1 LKSEQAL
8 GNRIFSAYGTSLLG
22 VFSGLITNFWL
33 LRKITQEIPAST
45 FGIYALVLQVTAYLA
60 ILQLG
65 LDFAAARKIAEC
77 VGRQDGEGANYSHW
91 EVARFNRY
99 AGLGGMLI
107 VLIIAAGLWRGIG
120 LSAISTGHVAAII
133 ALFTGAVQILN
144 FFSRR
149 YAAAL
154 IGSQFQHVVNLST
167 VAKTIGT
174 SLLAYGL
181 LRAGLG
187 INCIPVASFVFGLLT
202 LAYLHRETTRRCFWL
217 RSRPAE
223 KNSAILKDLMGFGG
237 LTSLGGVAWTIEA
250 TSDVFIL
257 GAYQGASVVGVYV
270 LWWRFPNM
278 IFDFCTRLATSA
290 FPGFAERHGQSF
302 EDARRLL
309 NKIGQ
314 LTVGLAT
321 LALVGISLWLPTFI
335 RAWIG
340 KGYALPNG
348 AAIAFG
354 MALLVALRICG
365 NLFGMFWLAS
375 GSAKVPTALGIAQAT
390 VKILLGLA
398 LVRSEGMLG
407 MIIASCAASALQ
419 VAVMGLL
426 LHRQRFV
433 AHELSRNTALL
444 SSMALVIGVIACRM
458 DFSGSVTLLVIGVL
472 ATLLLWG
479 AFWLLLAWPTELQT
493 NLGRLL
499 RPLAE
504 RL

>member
-1 LKSEQAL
+1 MKSEHAL

-22 VFSGLITNFWL
+22 VFSGLISNFWL

-77 VGRQDGEGANYSHW
+77 VGRQDGGGANCSHW
-91 EVARFNRY
+91 EVARFNWY
-99 AGLGGMLI
+99 IGLGGTLLVLI
-107 VLIIAAGLWRGIG
+107 VAAALWRGIG
-120 LSAISTGHVAAII
+120 VSDIAKGHVAAVI
-133 ALFTGAVQILN
+133 ALFAGAAQVLN

-154 IGSQFQHVVNLST
+154 IGTHFQHVVNLST

-181 LRAGLG
+181 LRAGFG
-187 INCIPVASFVFGLLT
+187 INCMPVASFVFGLLA

-217 RSRPAE
+217 RPRPVE
-223 KNSAILKDLMGFGG
+223 KNSAVLRDLMGFGG

-250 TSDVFIL
+250 TSDLFIL
-257 GAYQGASVVGVYV
+257 GAYQGAGTVGVYV

-321 LALVGISLWLPTFI
+321 LALVGISIWLPAFV

-354 MALLVALRICG
+354 MALLVALRVFG

-375 GSAKVPTALGIAQAT
+375 GSAQVPTTLGIVQAV

-407 MIIASCAASALQ
+407 MIIASCVASALQ
-419 VAVMGLL
+419 VAVMGFLL
-426 LHRQRFV
+426 YRRRFM
-433 AHELSRNTALL
+433 AHEFSRNTALL
-444 SSMALVIGVIACRM
+444 GSMALVVGVTACRM
-458 DFSGSVTLLVIGVL
+458 DFSASLTQLVIGVA
-472 ATLLLWG
+472 ATFLLWS
-479 AFWLLLAWPTELQT
+479 AFWLLLAWHTELQG
-493 NLGRLL
+493 NFWRLL